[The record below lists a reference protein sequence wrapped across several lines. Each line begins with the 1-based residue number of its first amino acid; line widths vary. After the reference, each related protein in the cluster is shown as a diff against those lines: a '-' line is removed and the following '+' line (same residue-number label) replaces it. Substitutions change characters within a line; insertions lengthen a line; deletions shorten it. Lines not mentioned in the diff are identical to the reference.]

1 MTSSSVRGRSPTTT
15 ATLQRTPRVTITA
28 DSGRWL
34 VQTHHS
40 VASIRTDLPFGRA
53 ATARFTEIAGVVD
66 LAGRV
71 DDSVVLL
78 IGAHSLETESARRR
92 RRWLGPH
99 MLDADDHPRIALVLD
114 DVRATATGLEASGR
128 LHVKRRMAGVDARI
142 HVDEQVRHCT
152 ITFSVDRDAID
163 LVWAQMAGATH
174 RVVGRRV
181 DVVIDLAV
189 TPRARG
195 VRR

>member
-1 MTSSSVRGRSPTTT
+1 MT
-15 ATLQRTPRVTITA
+15 ATLDRPHAPRITITA
-28 DSGRWL
+28 DTGRWL

-40 VASIRTDLPFGRA
+40 VASIRTELPFSRA

-66 LAGRV
+66 LAGRH
-71 DDSVVLL
+71 DDCVVLL
-78 IGAHSLETESARRR
+78 IASHSLDTQSKRRR

-99 MLDADDHPRIALVLD
+99 LLDAATYPRLGLVLD
-114 DVRATATGLEASGR
+114 DVRASARGLEATGR
-128 LHVKRRMAGVDARI
+128 LHVKRRVAEVDARI
-142 HVDEQVRHCT
+142 HLDEQLRHCT

-163 LVWAQMAGATH
+163 LVWAQMTAATH
-174 RVVGRRV
+174 RAIGRRV
-181 DVVIDLAV
+181 EVAIDLAV